1 MNKLPR
7 IIGTALLAALP
18 FVFSSPV
25 QAASIECDVPF
36 SFQISDRTLPPGVYR
51 VTAEHGSLFV
61 RGLRRGAVTMTSSV
75 ASAQAT
81 PPKLVFHKYGDEY
94 ILHEVWT
101 GGTSGQELRQSRR
114 ERQLGEAT
122 RRGQKAADFER
133 VVVPA
138 L

>member
-1 MNKLPR
+1 
-7 IIGTALLAALP
+7 
-18 FVFSSPV
+18 
-25 QAASIECDVPF
+25 
-36 SFQISDRTLPPGVYR
+36 
-51 VTAEHGSLFV
+51 
-61 RGLRRGAVTMTSSV
+61 MTSSV